1 MRMAGRRPGS
11 CHKYAPPSGRT
22 AQAAPARE
30 EGARWPHPTRL
41 LGRQAAAAP
50 GPACRTQGVQARRA
64 PRCRGTSANRR
75 RTSASIGPRQT
86 GPHAGSAPKPPEVH
100 SRRQRASDLK
110 TSAPRQEPA
119 DGQTAG
125 PARSAQATELR
136 RGPETVSPEGRSRP
150 QTLGGQET
158 QRIAIQVGGRLTS
171 ITSAYR
177 QYPPPAKP
185 PGESGA
191 SSKGPRHL
199 MGPACVCGLRRAPPN
214 GRGRPQALGAKETG
228 GLPPES
234 EGV

>member
-1 MRMAGRRPGS
+1 MP
-11 CHKYAPPSGRT
+11 
-22 AQAAPARE
+22 
-30 EGARWPHPTRL
+30 
-41 LGRQAAAAP
+41 
-50 GPACRTQGVQARRA
+50 ARRA

-86 GPHAGSAPKPPEVH
+86 GLHASSAPKPPEVH

-125 PARSAQATELR
+125 PARSAQAIELR

-199 MGPACVCGLRRAPPN
+199 MGPACVVGSGGHLPTAGGARRRSGPKEPAVCRQSRRASDLKTSACRQNPPAPKAPGGS
-214 GRGRPQALGAKETG
+214 GRKPRERTAASKEPWRTSDADGDRGAGTTRARRM
-228 GLPPES
+228 
-234 EGV
+234 